1 MSADEAVRLLRH
13 GGDFPELYEAII
25 AVAKDRTTSLDDL
38 ILGLRHPGVV
48 REQAA
53 FELYSR
59 TGRPLP
65 RDGRDLV
72 TDSDDWREWL
82 RAHSV
87 TLSSRGPS
95 EASAGT

>member
-1 MSADEAVRLLRH
+1 MNVDEAVQLLRN

-38 ILGLRHPGVV
+38 ILGLQHPGVI

-65 RDGRDLV
+65 RNGTDLA
-72 TDSDDWREWL
+72 TSPDDWREWL
-82 RAHSV
+82 RTRAV
-87 TLSSRGPS
+87 TEPFR
-95 EASAGT
+95 AGTGAKAGL